1 MKNIKIF
8 ETIRQQAIELDALLI
23 RQKADSERL
32 ETMFYKAWKADPS
45 DKSKEVAFHL
55 QCDKTRQLEDRI
67 LNNKPYMGERLYM
80 TECLHSDAHAYEV
93 LEVYSRDRMDVRRLK
108 ATEKPEARE
117 ARLASFI
124 PGGFVGTRTA
134 TSTDRERGRVRSLCA
149 MRRTSTM
156 ISIFSRKIEEY
167 SRKIDENSEKMKKIA
182 IFCQNC
188 LVIKQK
194 SCTFA
199 A

>member
-124 PGGFVGTRTA
+124 PGGFVGNFDNSLQEWTFESDESNPILTVRRHKNGNFYRPGTRTCPF
-134 TSTDRERGRVRSLCA
+134 V
-149 MRRTSTM
+149 MRDAPYEHYD
-156 ISIFSRKIEEY
+156 F
-167 SRKIDENSEKMKKIA
+167 N
-182 IFCQNC
+182 F
-188 LVIKQK
+188 
-194 SCTFA
+194 
-199 A
+199 